1 MRGDHHEQPSAGQD
15 SGSAAAA
22 DRVLVVEVSRDLVAA
37 LAPGEMA
44 VFRPVSVAYFED
56 PARLKSE
63 TGDAMLGF
71 GPGEVV
77 MLLTPIVLSVMGEV
91 ISYLRSD
98 IARALPRAMA
108 NTVEDGVRGVFQK
121 FHGGE
126 ARPAPVPGLTRDQLS
141 RVRSIAFEKARQG
154 GMSENRANLLADAT
168 VGSLVLA
175 P

>member
-1 MRGDHHEQPSAGQD
+1 MRGDHHEQPTAGQD
-15 SGSAAAA
+15 SGSAGAA

-44 VFRPVSVAYFED
+44 VFRPVSDAFFD
-56 PARLKSE
+56 NPARLKSE

-91 ISYLRSD
+91 INYLRSD
-98 IARALPRAMA
+98 IAKAVPRAMSDSI
-108 NTVEDGVRGVFQK
+108 EDGVRSVFRK
-121 FHGGE
+121 FHAGD
-126 ARPAPVPGLTRDQLS
+126 AAPAPVPGLTRDQLS
-141 RVRSIAFEKARQG
+141 RVRSIAFDRARQG

-168 VGSLVLA
+168 VGCLVLA